1 MGNRLCRDRRF
12 VFVARFAWLADLHGA
27 RFAFLFDRI
36 GVPVGARFAFVV
48 RFERDL
54 FG

>member
-12 VFVARFAWLADLHGA
+12 VFVARFAWLADLLGA

-36 GVPVGARFAFVV
+36 GVPVGA
-48 RFERDL
+48 
-54 FG
+54 